1 MENKIT
7 VQVGVFP
14 GKVGNVTVE
23 VGTTVADVLATAG
36 LAQGAEQDIK
46 VDGEV
51 VTPDTPIEE
60 DNESVVLAKRIKAAW
75 CGEDDDDEVEDDEED
90 NE

>member
-1 MENKIT
+1 MKRRIIMENKIT

-14 GKVGNVTVE
+14 GKVEQITVE

-36 LAQGAEQDIK
+36 FAQGAEQDIK

-51 VTPDTPIEE
+51 VTPETKIDEDT
-60 DNESVVLAKRIKAAW
+60 ESVVLAKRIKAA
-75 CGEDDDDEVEDDEED
+75 CGK
-90 NE
+90 